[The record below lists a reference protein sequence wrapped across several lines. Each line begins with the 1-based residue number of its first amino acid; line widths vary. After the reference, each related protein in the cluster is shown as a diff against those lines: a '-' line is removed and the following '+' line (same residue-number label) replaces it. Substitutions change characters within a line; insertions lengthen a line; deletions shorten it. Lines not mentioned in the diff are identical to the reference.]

1 MMPAAA
7 RARCTVWGWER
18 AHDDWFEEAPSR
30 ERTPHRRRCLLAGA
44 RPYGLGLGASADDWF
59 EDALFSRAHACM
71 VWGWERAHHDWSKAL
86 SSRKRTPTKSH
97 SPFNPASPV
106 AALTPDFLDSH
117 IP

>member
-1 MMPAAA
+1 MMTGSKTLSSRERTPYG
-7 RARCTVWGWER
+7 RGWER
-18 AHDDWFEEAPSR
+18 AH
-30 ERTPHRRRCLLAGA
+30 
-44 RPYGLGLGASADDWF
+44 DDWF
-59 EDALFSRAHACM
+59 EDALFSRAHARM